1 MRKPPDTIA
10 SIEDLRERA
19 HARVPKPF
27 MDYMESGSFQQIT
40 LRENRRDLDSIR
52 FRERV
57 MFDVSNRKL
66 ETTMLGEKVSIP
78 VAIGPTGMCGAI
90 WSNGEIL
97 SCRAAHEF
105 GIPFSLSTNAL
116 LSIEDVRS
124 SVDRPFWFQLYLEK
138 DRGFS
143 KELLE
148 RANKAGCPV
157 LILTMDLHVEGTRY
171 CDKHNGLGVPPKL
184 TPANI
189 WSIVSHPSWAF
200 AMLHSKRWS
209 FGNYAGKVKSGNVA
223 EMAEL
228 VKSQLDSSFDLKTL
242 EWVRSLWPGKLVVKG
257 LLDVEDAKMAV
268 GAGADA
274 VLVSNHGGRQL
285 DSAPSTASVL
295 ASIVDAVGDQTEVYV
310 DSGVRSGLDVLKFLG
325 LGARA
330 CFIGRAYLYG
340 LGAYGQAGV
349 AKALEILKDEL
360 SVAMALTGVTD
371 VAKVPRDVILRPPPS
386 PSSSAT
392 PTSGGPFRDVRVYE
406 ES

>member
-228 VKSQLDSSFDLKTL
+228 VKSQLDSSFDVKTL

-257 LLDVEDAKMAV
+257 LLDVEDAKLAV

>member
-1 MRKPPDTIA
+1 VPADIA

-27 MDYMESGSFQQIT
+27 MDYMEAGSFAQIT

-57 MFDVSNRKL
+57 MFDVSDRKL
-66 ETTMLGEKVSIP
+66 ETTMLGQKVAMP

-97 SCRAAHEF
+97 SCRAAHAF

-116 LSIEDVRS
+116 LSIEDVAS

-148 RANKAGCPV
+148 RAKKAGCPV

-171 CDKHNGLGVPPKL
+171 CDVRNGLGVPPKL

-189 WSIVSHPSWAF
+189 WSIISHPHWAF

-209 FGNYAGKVKSGNVA
+209 FGNYADKVKSGNVK

-228 VKSQLDSSFDLKTL
+228 VKSQLDSSFDVKTL
-242 EWVRSLWPGKLVVKG
+242 EWVRSLWPGKLIVKG
-257 LLDVEDAKMAV
+257 IMDVEDAKMAV
-268 GAGADA
+268 AAGADA
-274 VLVSNHGGRQL
+274 ILVSNHGGRQL
-285 DSAPSTASVL
+285 DSAPSTASAL
-295 ASIVDAVGDQTEVYV
+295 SAIVDAVGDEVEVYV

-330 CFIGRAYLYG
+330 CFIGRAFLYG

-349 AKALEILKDEL
+349 TKALEILKDEL
-360 SVAMALTGVTD
+360 SIAMALTGVTD
-371 VAKVPRDVILRPPPS
+371 VTKVPRNIILR
-386 PSSSAT
+386 SA
-392 PTSGGPFRDVRVYE
+392 PALSGAAAATSGGPFRDVRVYE
-406 ES
+406 EQ